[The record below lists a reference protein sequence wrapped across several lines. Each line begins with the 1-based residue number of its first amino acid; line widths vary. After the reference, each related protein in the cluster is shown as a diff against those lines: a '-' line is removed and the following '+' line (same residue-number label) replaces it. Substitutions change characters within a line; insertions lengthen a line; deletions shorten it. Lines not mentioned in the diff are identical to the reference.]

1 MNTITWL
8 WWLNSWIVGDEG
20 KHFSHLSLMIYAL
33 LDHYKETFIC
43 LDGWTRPTP
52 VSHPPS
58 WAKCPAQLNGVP
70 TTWLSS
76 SFSLMKWVVPPQ
88 FLIKCNQRM
97 NDFGKLE
104 WSVCQGALWA
114 NSPGKRVEN
123 KGWKY
128 SSILIT
134 GGFLL

>member
-8 WWLNSWIVGDEG
+8 WWLNSWRWRKALFTSVINDLC
-20 KHFSHLSLMIYAL
+20 FAWSLQRDFHLFRWMNP
-33 LDHYKETFIC
+33 T
-43 LDGWTRPTP
+43 TP
-52 VSHPPS
+52 VCHPPS
-58 WAKCPAQLNGVP
+58 WAKCPAQLNDVP
-70 TTWLSS
+70 KTWLSS

-88 FLIKCNQRM
+88 FLIKCNQLM

-114 NSPGKRVEN
+114 NSPGKREKN